1 VGAAFH
7 HGRQDAAE
15 YADAEE
21 ALAAGITAV
30 GGKLEPALQDNEGA
44 FFHPFARDVLD
55 IEIAAAGAVRE
66 AFQSGGDP
74 PGLKAV
80 LAAVAAPGAQAG
92 ATEEEVEDS
101 VSVRA
106 KTIVTATM
114 WTNHHCSERVAKNTE
129 KAGRGQDAENTDAR
143 RNPIP
148 RDTRRLAGRTK
159 RRIVAPS
166 RWQLWQP
173 SGMDIATLLMDNFG
187 HTCGRC
193 RSQGGSMSST
203 PNTPGEGTTIVE
215 SSALPRWVTLLFAI
229 AFALVAYLLYA
240 GYTQREADRKGL
252 EDADK
257 KTQALAAAL
266 DKTNSRI
273 ADLKGQLDVTS
284 QKLGLTQDE
293 LARARG
299 LAQSIKKDQQKSDQQ
314 LREQIGAVQ
323 ADTATKFG
331 QVTTDLSGTKTEA
344 DATKADLDATKG
356 KLSSTIGDLGVQSGL
371 IARNHDEVEELR
383 RLGERDIFEFNL
395 NKASKA
401 PEHVGPIQVA
411 LRKVDTKHYKYTL
424 NVVADDK
431 SIEKKDKTVGEPI
444 QFYVRGARAPYEIVV
459 FDLSKDSAKGY
470 LSTPKSANA
479 APPAAAKPPSGN

>member
-1 VGAAFH
+1 
-7 HGRQDAAE
+7 
-15 YADAEE
+15 
-21 ALAAGITAV
+21 
-30 GGKLEPALQDNEGA
+30 
-44 FFHPFARDVLD
+44 
-55 IEIAAAGAVRE
+55 
-66 AFQSGGDP
+66 
-74 PGLKAV
+74 
-80 LAAVAAPGAQAG
+80 
-92 ATEEEVEDS
+92 
-101 VSVRA
+101 
-106 KTIVTATM
+106 
-114 WTNHHCSERVAKNTE
+114 
-129 KAGRGQDAENTDAR
+129 
-143 RNPIP
+143 
-148 RDTRRLAGRTK
+148 
-159 RRIVAPS
+159 
-166 RWQLWQP
+166 
-173 SGMDIATLLMDNFG
+173 
-187 HTCGRC
+187 
-193 RSQGGSMSST
+193 MSST
-203 PNTPGEGTTIVE
+203 PNTPGEQTTIVE
-215 SSALPRWVTLLFAI
+215 SSALPRWVILLFVV
-229 AFALVAYLLYA
+229 AFAFSGYLLYA
-240 GYTQREADRKGL
+240 NYQDRQATAKNL
-252 EDADK
+252 SDANS

-331 QVTTDLSGTKTEA
+331 QVTTDLSGTKSEA

-371 IARNHDEVEELR
+371 IARNHDEVEELK

-401 PEHVGPIQVA
+401 PEHVGPIQMA
-411 LRKVDTKHYKYTL
+411 LRKVDTKHYRYTL

-431 SIEKKDKTVGEPI
+431 SIEKRDKTVGEPI

-459 FDLSKDSAKGY
+459 FDLTKDGAKGY

-479 APPAAAKPPSGN
+479 APPASPAKPP